1 MGGMDHGLLGS
12 GALERGGAAMLGA
25 GGMMEGRQNNSSQR
39 WPHSNHW
46 RL

>member
-12 GALERGGAAMLGA
+12 GGVTRGGAAMLGA
-25 GGMMEGRQNNSSQR
+25 GGMMDGGQNNSSQR
-39 WPHSNHW
+39 WPHPNPW